1 MNTRLIIGIGIFA
14 VLSLYISLVA
24 VTRVDGVLFPGNQSS
39 FGGVANIQL
48 PGIQAPSDQTSAT
61 TIDQRIN
68 ILFLGLDQRLDEPNN
83 GGDRTDSIVVFTIDP
98 FSKTAGAF
106 SIPRDTYVDIPNGT
120 GGTYMRT
127 RVNEAY
133 EMGQYGASGFPSGYR
148 GGGPGLAMDTIK
160 QNFGI
165 PINYYVIL
173 NWANFIQVVDD
184 LGGIDVTIPE
194 YAYDPAYS
202 TCQFCNDYYPVEF
215 LPGTEHMN
223 GERALEYARIR
234 KSDSDFK
241 RIERQ
246 QIVVKAIIAKGK
258 TLNLLDISK
267 MKDLFTTY
275 RDSIQTNIPDTQV
288 PGLALLTQQIDQ
300 TEGLANLK
308 MVSMAPAT
316 YSCEQNNDC
325 PGNPP
330 AAVLDWSPQKVAE
343 LKAQVFSD
351 VHLSTDNAAVSVL
364 NATNTPSLATAFSAQ
379 LKADGI
385 PPANITVDEYANG
398 LLYAK
403 TLIINV
409 SGGNDHTISQI
420 QGWLGIPDSSVL
432 AATDPQAAQFLGT
445 KANVVVVL
453 GADATEAASGD
464 VSVTAPNGG

>member
-1 MNTRLIIGIGIFA
+1 
-14 VLSLYISLVA
+14 
-24 VTRVDGVLFPGNQSS
+24 
-39 FGGVANIQL
+39 
-48 PGIQAPSDQTSAT
+48 
-61 TIDQRIN
+61 
-68 ILFLGLDQRLDEPNN
+68 
-83 GGDRTDSIVVFTIDP
+83 
-98 FSKTAGAF
+98 
-106 SIPRDTYVDIPNGT
+106 
-120 GGTYMRT
+120 
-127 RVNEAY
+127 
-133 EMGQYGASGFPSGYR
+133 MGQYGGSGFPAGYP
-148 GGGPGLAMDTIK
+148 GGGPGMSMDTIK

-194 YAYDPAYS
+194 YSYDPAYS
-202 TCQFCNDYYPVEF
+202 TCQFCNDYFPVEF

-223 GERALEYARIR
+223 GLRALEYARIR
-234 KSDSDFK
+234 HSDSDFK

-246 QIVVKAIIAKGK
+246 QIVVRAIIAKGK
-258 TLNLLDISK
+258 TLNLLDIGK
-267 MKDLFTTY
+267 MKNLYSTY
-275 RDSIQTNIPDTQV
+275 RASIQTNIPDTQV
-288 PGLALLTQQIDQ
+288 PGLALLTQQVDQ

-330 AAVLDWSPQKVAE
+330 AAVLDWDPQKVAL

-351 VHLSTDNAAVSVL
+351 VQLSTDNAAVSVL
-364 NATNTPSLATAFSAQ
+364 NATNTPNLATAFSTQ
-379 LKADGI
+379 LKANGI

-420 QGWLGIPDSSVL
+420 QSWLGIPDSSVL

-445 KANVVVVL
+445 KASVVVVL
-453 GADATEAASGD
+453 GADATKAASGD